1 MTGTGTSG
9 TINGEANLTFTGSLL
24 TVTGRQNIVDTAS
37 AVSPSLYVDTNSASA
52 DPSSSI
58 YIRNRGN
65 STTTVERVGI
75 DGIVNRGTTTNI
87 GVRFDVTGTEGTANT
102 GVWII
107 NSSTTS
113 ASTQRGYYALING
126 NISVPSKPIKIGA
139 DVSISGTG
147 EFGYGFQAQVTGQNK
162 ENTGFYGIITGSLGT
177 NYVVFG
183 SNSST
188 TAAAG
193 DTQYGAWMQVNGSG
207 STNDTTK
214 IGYDALIDGDGALHY
229 GYRAIVRNSTFNAYG
244 AYLEVDSGFGS
255 NYGIYVSNTS
265 NVTGGSDIQYGVYS
279 EVSGAGDDGSTGKYA
294 GYFVANGNS
303 QANYGIFV
311 SATGAAADNIA
322 LYVVSGRSVFNVANT
337 TTSDFQVL
345 GSATNNLLFAD
356 VSVDKVGIVDAT
368 PDRVLSVGGDYKFV
382 HDPTSSLTTSVS
394 GYGDIVTFGTGSLT
408 AGNLYYLNS
417 TGAWTAADADSE
429 STTRGMLA
437 IALGAAP
444 SNGMLVK
451 GYARNSAWT
460 QNTGD
465 VLYVSQTAGGIT
477 STAPSAAGT
486 IVRIIGY
493 MINATNDVVYFNP
506 SNEWFEN

>member
-24 TVTGRQNIVDTAS
+24 TVTGRQNITDTAS
-37 AVSPSLYVDTNSASA
+37 ANSPSLYVDTNIVSA
-52 DPSSSI
+52 DPSASI
-58 YIRNRGN
+58 YVRNRGN

-75 DGIVNRGTTTNI
+75 DGVVNRGTTTNI

-126 NISVPSKPIKIGA
+126 NINVASKPIKTGA

-162 ENTGFYGIITGSLGT
+162 ENTGFRGIITGSLGT

-188 TAAAG
+188 TAALG
-193 DTQYGAWMQVNGSG
+193 DTQYGSYMQVNGSG
-207 STNDTTK
+207 STSDTTK
-214 IGYDALIDGDGALHY
+214 IGYEALVEGDGAVHY
-229 GYRAIVRNSTFNAYG
+229 GFKALVRNSTAIAYG
-244 AYLEVDSGFGS
+244 AELTVDSGFGG

-265 NVTGGSDIQYGVYS
+265 NVTGGGDIQYGVS
-279 EVSGAGDDGSTGKYA
+279 SFVTGDGDSGSTIKYA
-294 GYFVANGNS
+294 GYFVAVGNS
-303 QANYGIFV
+303 QDNYGIFV
-311 SATGAAADNIA
+311 SASGAASNNAIVTSQGA
-322 LYVVSGRSVFNVANT
+322 VIFNLSNT

-356 VSVDKVGIVDAT
+356 VSVDKVGIVDAA

-382 HDPTSSLTTSVS
+382 HDPTSSLTASVS

-408 AGNLYYLNS
+408 AGNLYYLSS
-417 TGAWTAADADSE
+417 TGAWTGADASAE
-429 STTRGMLA
+429 STAKGMLA
-437 IALGAAP
+437 IALGTAP
-444 SNGMLVK
+444 SNGMLVR

-460 QNTGD
+460 QTTGD
-465 VLYVSQTAGGIT
+465 VLYLSETTGEIT
-477 STAPSAAGT
+477 NTAPSTAASIIR
-486 IVRIIGY
+486 IVGY

-506 SNEWFEN
+506 SNDWTEN

>member
-24 TVTGRQNIVDTAS
+24 AVTGRQNIVDTAS

-58 YIRNRGN
+58 YVRNRGN

-75 DGIVNRGTTTNI
+75 DGIVNRGITTNI
-87 GVRFDVTGTEGTANT
+87 GVRFDVTGTTGTANT

-107 NSSTTS
+107 NGSDTS

-126 NISVPSKPIKIGA
+126 NISVPSKPLKIGA

-147 EFGYGFQAQVTGQNK
+147 ESGYGFQAQVTGQSFQ
-162 ENTGFYGIITGSLGT
+162 NTAFYGIISGSLGK
-177 NYVVFG
+177 NYVVWG
-183 SNSST
+183 TNSSVT
-188 TAAAG
+188 SAAG
-193 DTQYGAWMQVNGSG
+193 DTQYGSYMQVNGSG
-207 STNDTTK
+207 STSDTTK
-214 IGYDALIDGDGALHY
+214 IGYDTVIDGDGAVHY
-229 GYRAIVRNSTFNAYG
+229 GFRARVNGSTAAAYG
-244 AYLEVDSGFGS
+244 AELAVDSGFGS
-255 NYGIYVSNTS
+255 NFGIYVLNTS
-265 NVTGGSDIQYGVYS
+265 NVTGGSDTQHGVYS
-279 EVSGAGDDGSTGKYA
+279 EVSGAGDNASTTKYA
-294 GYFVANGNS
+294 GYFITSGASETNVGIYVDAN
-303 QANYGIFV
+303 
-311 SATGAAADNIA
+311 SATDNIA
-322 LYVVSGRSVFNVANT
+322 IWSVQGANLFNTSNST
-337 TTSDFQVL
+337 NSDFQVY
-345 GSATNNLLFAD
+345 GNATNTLFFAD
-356 VSVDKVGIVDAT
+356 VSVDKIGIVDAA
-368 PDRVLSVGGDYKFV
+368 PDRVLSVGGDDKFV
-382 HDPTSSLTTSVS
+382 HDPTSSLTASVS

-477 STAPSAAGT
+477 STAPSTAGT

>member
-24 TVTGRQNIVDTAS
+24 TVNGRQNITDTAS
-37 AVSPSLYVDTNSASA
+37 ANSPSLYVDTNIVSA
-52 DPSSSI
+52 DPSASI
-58 YIRNRGN
+58 YVRNRGN

-75 DGIVNRGTTTNI
+75 DGVVNRGTTTNI

-162 ENTGFYGIITGSLGT
+162 ENTGFYGIITGSLGK
-177 NYVVFG
+177 NYVVWG

-207 STNDTTK
+207 STSDTTK
-214 IGYDALIDGDGALHY
+214 IGYEALVDGDGANHY
-229 GYRAIVRNSTFNAYG
+229 GFKAFVRNSTVIAYG
-244 AYLEVDSGFGS
+244 AELTVDSGFGS
-255 NYGIYVSNTS
+255 NYGISIVNSS
-265 NVTGGSDIQYGVYS
+265 NVSGGGDIQFGVYS
-279 EVSGAGDDGSTGKYA
+279 EVAGDGDSGSTIKYG
-294 GYFVANGNS
+294 GYFSVRGAS
-303 QANYGIFV
+303 QDNYGIFIDV
-311 SATGAAADNIA
+311 SDAVSNNAIVANQGAVI
-322 LYVVSGRSVFNVANT
+322 FNLSNT

-356 VSVDKVGIVDAT
+356 VSVDKVGIVDAA

-382 HDPTSSLTTSVS
+382 HDPTNSLTASVS

-408 AGNLYYLNS
+408 AGNLYYLSS

-444 SNGMLVK
+444 NNGMLVK

>member
-9 TINGEANLTFTGSLL
+9 TINGEVNLTFTGSLL

-58 YIRNRGN
+58 SVRNRGN

-87 GVRFDVTGTEGTANT
+87 GVRFDVSGTTGTANT

-107 NSSTTS
+107 NGSDTS
-113 ASTQRGYYALING
+113 ASIQRGYYALING
-126 NISVPSKPIKIGA
+126 NISVPSKPIKIGT

-147 EFGYGFQAQVTGQNK
+147 DSGYGFQAQVTDQDN
-162 ENTGFYGIITGSLGT
+162 ENIGFRGIISGSLGT
-177 NYVVFG
+177 NYVVWG
-183 SNSST
+183 TNSSVT
-188 TAAAG
+188 SAAG
-193 DTQYGAWMQVNGSG
+193 DTQFGSYMQVNGSG
-207 STNDTTK
+207 STSDTTK
-214 IGYDALIDGDGALHY
+214 IGYGANVDGDGAVHY
-229 GYRAIVRNSTFNAYG
+229 GFKASVRNSTAIAYG
-244 AYLEVDSGFGS
+244 AEIFVDSGFGS
-255 NYGIYVSNTS
+255 NYGISIANTS
-265 NVTGGSDIQYGVYS
+265 DVSGGGDIQYGVYS
-279 EVSGAGDDGSTGKYA
+279 EVSGAGDNGSTIKYA
-294 GYFVANGNS
+294 GYFSVRGAS
-303 QANYGIFV
+303 QDNYGIFIDV
-311 SATGAAADNIA
+311 SDAVA
-322 LYVVSGRSVFNVANT
+322 SNVAIVANQGEVIFNLSNSA
-337 TTSDFQVL
+337 TSDFQVL
-345 GSATNNLLFAD
+345 GSATNHLLFAD
-356 VSVDKVGIVDAT
+356 VGVDKVGIVDAT

-382 HDPTSSLTTSVS
+382 HDPTNTLTSSVS